1 MGGWAVR
8 CSWVAPPSI
17 IHTAAARPGQDC
29 RYHRVDIH
37 CVDIHCVD
45 IHCVDSGR
53 WRGDHKPVAELLR
66 HHEPAGRHRQPG
78 PAQPAECRV
87 LPILFSRQSAIHRA
101 AARTLL
107 PRRAQHHI
115 TSAALQEAG
124 ARVQEC
130 GHRQGEINAVLVH
143 GNQCPV
149 PTPACTPPP
158 LYQQQHH
165 SSSSSS
171 EAPNSDHECTL
182 HSPRLLWKL
191 SALQCY

>member
-1 MGGWAVR
+1 MDGGEAITNQLQSSFVTMSR
-8 CSWVAPPSI
+8 
-17 IHTAAARPGQDC
+17 
-29 RYHRVDIH
+29 
-37 CVDIHCVD
+37 
-45 IHCVDSGR
+45 
-53 WRGDHKPVAELLR
+53 
-66 HHEPAGRHRQPG
+66 PAGTAS
-78 PAQPAECRV
+78 PAQPAECGV

-149 PTPACTPPP
+149 VTTPACTPP
-158 LYQQQHH
+158 LVYQQQHH

-171 EAPNSDHECTL
+171 EAPNPDHECTL
-182 HSPRLLWKL
+182 LCTHRG
-191 SALQCY
+191 YFGN